1 MIVRIVIENEI
12 LNSINKEER
21 KVLCEFTNYKE
32 FTLMPY
38 GDLLL
43 SFQTK
48 NIYKRF
54 LNEVRPCY
62 SIITLK

>member
-12 LNSINKEER
+12 LNEINKEER
-21 KVLCEFTNYKE
+21 RNLAEFLNYRE
-32 FTLMPY
+32 VIPMY
-38 GDLLL
+38 SGDLFL

-54 LNEVRPCY
+54 LNEIKPCY
-62 SIITLK
+62 PIHIV